1 MTPTL
6 PTSPSGL
13 TSLPS
18 IAEFGRVSASERGKR
33 DLYND
38 ILGCIRAAVTNE
50 HEIAVHRIVLLP
62 PGVIPKTTSGK
73 IQRKLTRKLWLENA
87 LEVLV

>member
-1 MTPTL
+1 
-6 PTSPSGL
+6 
-13 TSLPS
+13 
-18 IAEFGRVSASERGKR
+18 
-33 DLYND
+33 
-38 ILGCIRAAVTNE
+38 
-50 HEIAVHRIVLLP
+50 VLLP

>member
-1 MTPTL
+1 LVQEVERTQRH
-6 PTSPSGL
+6 
-13 TSLPS
+13 
-18 IAEFGRVSASERGKR
+18 RVATE
-33 DLYND
+33 D
-38 ILGCIRAAVTNE
+38 IVGCIRAAVTNE

-62 PGVIPKTTSGK
+62 PGIIPKTTSGK